1 MCHQICEE
9 VNFNSETFEISADS
23 KNPQIAHPV
32 HQSQIFQWLNV
43 RTEKYFQYAEN
54 SRISSPPSP
63 LISNSIFSNG
73 KIMHQ
78 FMLPKIFQLLN
89 VKNMKCTLPSPEIRP
104 IIVGG
109 APLHVLSAP
118 NKPHQGISSA
128 QYFPHHQSSTY
139 FEPGNE
145 D

>member
-1 MCHQICEE
+1 
-9 VNFNSETFEISADS
+9 
-23 KNPQIAHPV
+23 
-32 HQSQIFQWLNV
+32 
-43 RTEKYFQYAEN
+43 
-54 SRISSPPSP
+54 
-63 LISNSIFSNG
+63 
-73 KIMHQ
+73 MHQ

-109 APLHVLSAP
+109 APLQVLSAP

-145 D
+145 DKRNGISLLIEIVYNNFRNVD

>member
-1 MCHQICEE
+1 MAQCQNQKIFPICWEFT
-9 VNFNSETFEISADS
+9 NQFPTHKSATIY
-23 KNPQIAHPV
+23 Q
-32 HQSQIFQWLNV
+32 QQYIFH
-43 RTEKYFQYAEN
+43 
-54 SRISSPPSP
+54 S
-63 LISNSIFSNG
+63 
-73 KIMHQ
+73 KIMQ
-78 FMLPKIFQLLN
+78 LFQLLN